1 MKFNESGDGNWL
13 FRALSRGI
21 TCTPN
26 YHGSIRNTVVQHIND
41 NIERYQD
48 FFTIDPNIYISKMFK
63 LGTWGGEAEIQAF
76 TEVYSVNVYVHELK
90 STLEPSYRYLNPGA
104 SIHPIRLIYRNND
117 HYNSLTTKSDDYI
130 NEPQKSI
137 KKLPKI

>member
-1 MKFNESGDGNWL
+1 MNLEMAIDFSV
-13 FRALSRGI
+13 LSRGI

-63 LGTWGGEAEIQAF
+63 QGTWGGEAEIQAF
-76 TEVYSVNVYVHELK
+76 TV
-90 STLEPSYRYLNPGA
+90 
-104 SIHPIRLIYRNND
+104 
-117 HYNSLTTKSDDYI
+117 
-130 NEPQKSI
+130 
-137 KKLPKI
+137 

>member
-1 MKFNESGDGNWL
+1 MGWRSWNSGFYWSL
-13 FRALSRGI
+13 Q
-21 TCTPN
+21 CEC
-26 YHGSIRNTVVQHIND
+26 V
-41 NIERYQD
+41 
-48 FFTIDPNIYISKMFK
+48 
-63 LGTWGGEAEIQAF
+63 
-76 TEVYSVNVYVHELK
+76 VHELE

-130 NEPQKSI
+130 NDPQKNI